1 MLLMSNAMPANMPM
15 VLPPNQSSWR
25 SVEMKLLTRLRGP
38 CRIDPAAEAPD
49 LNKDSRV
56 VSRAKCIEDAI
67 FIIVVVMV
75 GGAVLVGLWRSKAR
89 AIGHGNAGFPC
100 PQVR

>member
-1 MLLMSNAMPANMPM
+1 MPANMPM

-67 FIIVVVMV
+67 FIIVVVV
-75 GGAVLVGLWRSKAR
+75 GGVGCARWFTSMATTNRVCHVRLVTEMLAFRVNK
-89 AIGHGNAGFPC
+89 
-100 PQVR
+100 